1 MEDIKFFIAHNND
14 DIVNFGKVAKASVV
28 STGQPHLEEFEN
40 EEKFS
45 ARLNELKKDSEFY
58 ANYLQEQKKDTL
70 EEILRIEAEKKEQEI
85 REIELELENIIK
97 KEHNVNQ
104 KIKTPHKKL

>member
-40 EEKFS
+40 EEEFS

-58 ANYLQEQKKDTL
+58 AKYLEEQKEEDPEEKERKMYEAIE
-70 EEILRIEAEKKEQEI
+70 EEIKQKDLETEQLIKE
-85 REIELELENIIK
+85 
-97 KEHNVNQ
+97 EHNVNR
-104 KIKTPHKKL
+104 KIKTPHKRL